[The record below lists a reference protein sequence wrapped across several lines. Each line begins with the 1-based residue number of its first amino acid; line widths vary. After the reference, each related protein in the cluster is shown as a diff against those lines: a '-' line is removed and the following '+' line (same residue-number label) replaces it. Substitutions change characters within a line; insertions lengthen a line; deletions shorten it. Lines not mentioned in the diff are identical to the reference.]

1 MDLPPSNTSSTE
13 PPTGSG
19 GRLQRVRSLA
29 GHLGNRLLAGVA
41 FAVPLVVT
49 YWVLAAVYRLV
60 NGLSEP
66 WLRAFG
72 LEFPGLGFLIT
83 LLLFMG
89 LGFMATHVIGRRLL
103 ERFEGF
109 LLRIPV
115 VSSIYAGTKQ
125 ILQSFQ
131 GAGSSARFQR
141 VVVIP
146 YPAQGSYLF
155 GFATGRLSEGGTG
168 REMTMVF
175 VPTAPNPTTGLIVA
189 VPSSEVRDC
198 DMTIEEATKM
208 LFSGGLV
215 TPVRPIAFKEP
226 TS

>member
-1 MDLPPSNTSSTE
+1 M
-13 PPTGSG
+13 
-19 GRLQRVRSLA
+19 QRVRSLA
-29 GHLGNRLLAGVA
+29 GQLGNRLLAGIA

-72 LEFPGLGFLIT
+72 LDVPGLGFLIT

-89 LGFMATHVIGRRLL
+89 LGFMAAHVIGRRLL
-103 ERFEGF
+103 ERFEAL
-109 LLRIPV
+109 LLRIPL

-125 ILQSFQ
+125 ILHSVK
-131 GAGSSARFQR
+131 GASGTAKFQR
-141 VVVIP
+141 VVVVA
-146 YPAQGSYLF
+146 YPAGEGRLF
-155 GFATGRLSEGGTG
+155 GFATGRLNDKGTG
-168 REMTMVF
+168 RELTMVF
-175 VPTAPNPTTGLIVA
+175 VPTAPNPTTGLIIA
-189 VPSSEVRDC
+189 VPSDQVMDC

-215 TPVRPIAFKEP
+215 TPERPISFGNPAG
-226 TS
+226 